1 MLSLFAG
8 VTGAFAYEAGDYVY
22 TLNGRFQV
30 SGDNLVTNG
39 DFSDGTN
46 GWTNTAGGALSTDTF
61 TVDPGLGPDG
71 ENSLY
76 VAASGAVDA
85 GVLGNGSANMMRSIA
100 VEPGLYVISYK
111 VKGGSETATTSNSG
125 GNSVR
130 CANFQSVYYSSTP
143 VQSVIGTKS
152 ENQISKYVTYR
163 AEDGWFEIA
172 YNFTVGEAG
181 YINFLLFNLNVG
193 DSFTDFSVMR
203 ATQVLDDRE
212 VTDLYNEWKAYVDA
226 AGENANDN
234 SGFLSEIWPLVEAA
248 GTGVDDPSI
257 IGPGDDA
264 MFNINDPDA
273 VSGFREDE
281 YVAQALNQF
290 LLDNSFDVGSLFR
303 NFTFDGGSY
312 SGWTVT
318 GSDWRVVDPD
328 GNFTTS
334 WLRHDRPSNI
344 TLGEGQVEQGH
355 ELPAGKYLYMLQAQ
369 AHKYFMNG
377 SGTSGDNSQTIPD
390 YYGQI
395 EGLRMFMGDQ
405 TLELTDV
412 PAWKGKKY
420 SIIADL
426 PAGTKTVGFYDC
438 GGGGE
443 NIGGHRRFDNI
454 CLRIFG
460 ADSVEVLTYFYNN
473 ETRYALEVMRDSA
486 QKVHDMPTYPFGKAV
501 LNDSID
507 ASTSVLNLPITA
519 ATRADI
525 ARASQQMDWM
535 RAAVQAY
542 YTINAEYTAL
552 GNQIATA
559 NEAYADE
566 ERTEGKAELQA
577 AITTAQNYY
586 NEIQQTQVRD
596 SATIVSHTDALDK
609 AVDDF
614 YAANAG
620 YRFPGDVAIV
630 NPTFADKGNGWE
642 VTSSSESKEAWKYGA
657 DENFTGGSKI
667 YANRGTTTTPDNSVF
682 QTVNLQYNGMYEL
695 TFQAYANGQGRNS
708 DGNLNDT
715 INVWFVTEMNG
726 VKDSLNIHTG
736 SGDAGWFTPQNYTV
750 RLFIENAPVDLTFG
764 IDALNNTPDY
774 PLSSGDKVATNYA
787 YGSNKLTF
795 YGDYDKYLKDSI
807 AAVMQPT
814 RDSLQKAIDAAS
826 ALLGEARNPNGVS
839 TTPFSTAINTAQG
852 VCSDPDASL
861 DELNA
866 QFPALAE
873 ATNAFMISGVWPAAG
888 KYYDLTGLIKNADF
902 VDENANFAEWTT
914 TGAVSSFVPTSTG
927 YVCYYQNA
935 EGVMTTTSFT
945 QTVTGLPKG
954 KYEFL
959 MYGTYRY
966 ENLTEEEVKQKV
978 WPEPEDYGE
987 NTFMYIMAN
996 DGVDYVDG
1004 LLHEGALDEA
1014 TNNWVL
1020 GVNSIIT
1027 NYDYCHTPNMEYLFD
1042 EGFYRASVPFDVTD
1056 GNATVGMTIEGLPI
1070 TSMIFFKGPQLL
1082 FWGDTVV
1089 DGINGVQDGNSADQP
1104 GDIYTISGVKV
1115 RANATSFEG
1124 LGKGIYIKNGK
1135 KYVVK

>member
-22 TLNGRFQV
+22 TINGRFQV

-46 GWTNTAGGALSTDTF
+46 GWTNTAGGTLSTDTF

-234 SGFLSEIWPLVEAA
+234 SSFLSEIWPLVEAA

-303 NFTFDGGSY
+303 NFTFDAGSY

-586 NEIQQTQVRD
+586 NEIQKTQVRD

-682 QTVNLQYNGMYEL
+682 QTVNLPYNGMYEL

-935 EGVMTTTSFT
+935 EDVMTTTSFT
-945 QTVTGLPKG
+945 QTVSGLPKG

-966 ENLTEEEVKQKV
+966 ENPKDEVWNPK
-978 WPEPEDYGE
+978 DYGE
-987 NTFMYIMAN
+987 NTFMYISAN

-1004 LLHEGALDEA
+1004 MLQEGMLDEA

-1020 GVNSIIT
+1020 GKNRIIT
-1027 NYDYCHTPNMEYLFD
+1027 LYDYRHTPYAEDYFNS
-1042 EGFYRASVPFDVTD
+1042 GFYRASVPFDVTD

>member
-234 SGFLSEIWPLVEAA
+234 SGFLSEIWPLVKAA

-525 ARASQQMDWM
+525 ARAQQQMDWM

-552 GNQIATA
+552 GDQIATA

-566 ERTEGKAELQA
+566 ERTEGKTELQA

-682 QTVNLQYNGMYEL
+682 QTVNLPYNGMYEL

-826 ALLGEARNPNGVS
+826 ALLGEARNPNNVS

-852 VCSDPDASL
+852 VCNDPDATI
-861 DELNA
+861 DDLNA

-902 VDENANFAEWTT
+902 VDENANFVEWTT
-914 TGAVSSFVPTSTG
+914 TGAVANFVPTSTG

-935 EGVMTTTSFT
+935 EDVMTSSSFT

-966 ENLTEEEVKQKV
+966 KNPKDEVWNPEE
-978 WPEPEDYGE
+978 YGE
-987 NTFMYIMAN
+987 NTFMYISAN

-1004 LLHEGALDEA
+1004 MLQEGMLDEA

-1020 GVNSIIT
+1020 GTNRIIT
-1027 NYDYCHTPNMEYLFD
+1027 LYDYRHTPYAEDYFNS
-1042 EGFYRASVPFDVTD
+1042 GFYRASVPFDVTD

>member
-22 TLNGRFQV
+22 TINGRFQV

-234 SGFLSEIWPLVEAA
+234 SSFLSEIWPLVEAA

-303 NFTFDGGSY
+303 NFTFDAGSY

-682 QTVNLQYNGMYEL
+682 QTVNLPYNGMYEL

-935 EGVMTTTSFT
+935 EDVMTSTSFT

-966 ENLTEEEVKQKV
+966 ENPKDEV
-978 WPEPEDYGE
+978 WNPEDYGE
-987 NTFMYIMAN
+987 NTFMYISAN

-1004 LLHEGALDEA
+1004 MLQEGMLDEA

-1020 GVNSIIT
+1020 GKNRIIT
-1027 NYDYCHTPNMEYLFD
+1027 LYDYRHTPYAEDYFNS
-1042 EGFYRASVPFDVTD
+1042 GFYRASVPFDVTD

>member
-8 VTGAFAYEAGDYVY
+8 VSGAFAYEAGDYVY

-30 SGDNLVTNG
+30 AGENLVTNG
-39 DFSDGTN
+39 DFSDGTS
-46 GWTNTAGGALSTDTF
+46 GWTNTAGGTLSTDTF
-61 TVDPGLGPDG
+61 TIDQGLGPDG
-71 ENSLY
+71 GNALY

-85 GVLGNGSANMMRSIA
+85 GVLGAGSANLMRSIA

-130 CANFQSVYYSSTP
+130 CANFQSVYYSPTT

-163 AEDGWFEIA
+163 AEDGWYEIA

-181 YINFLLFNLNVG
+181 FINFLLFNLNVG
-193 DSFTDFSVMR
+193 DSFADFTVMK

-226 AGENANDN
+226 AGANAKDE

-248 GTGVDDPSI
+248 GTGTGDETV

-264 MFNINDPDA
+264 MFNINDPNA
-273 VSGFREDE
+273 VSGFLKDE

-290 LLDNSFDVGSLFR
+290 LLDNSVDVASFMR
-303 NFTFDGGSY
+303 NFTFDAGSY

-318 GSDWRVVDPD
+318 GSDWKVADAN
-328 GNFTTS
+328 GNFTTR
-334 WLRHDRPSNI
+334 WVQHDRPSNI
-344 TLGEGQVEQGH
+344 TLGEGQFEQSYN
-355 ELPAGKYLYMLQAQ
+355 LPAGKYLYMVQAQ

-395 EGLRMFMGDQ
+395 EGLRMFMADQ

-426 PAGTKTVGFYDC
+426 PAGEKKFGFYDC
-438 GGGGE
+438 GGGGDK
-443 NIGGHRRFDNI
+443 IGGHRRFDNI

-460 ADSVEVLTYFYNN
+460 ADSVAVITYVYNN
-473 ETRYALEVMRDSA
+473 VAREALKVMRDSA
-486 QKVHDMPTYPFGKAV
+486 QKVHDMPTYPFEKAV
-501 LNDSID
+501 LKDSIAKSD
-507 ASTSVLNLPITA
+507 AVLNLTIEK

-525 ARASQQMDWM
+525 ARAQQQMDWM
-535 RAAVQAY
+535 RAAIQAY

-552 GNQIATA
+552 GDQIATA

-566 ERTEGKAELQA
+566 ERTEGKAALQS
-577 AITTAQNYY
+577 AINVAQNYY

-596 SATIVSHTDALDK
+596 SATIANHTETLNQ
-609 AVDDF
+609 AVADY

-620 YRFPGDVAIV
+620 YNFPGDIAIV

-657 DENFTGGSKI
+657 DENFTGGHKI
-667 YANRGTTTTPDNSVF
+667 YANRGETTSPDNAVF
-682 QTVNLQYNGMYEL
+682 QTVKLNYNGMYEFE
-695 TFQAYANGQGRNS
+695 FQAYANGQGKHE
-708 DGNLNDT
+708 GTGLQDT
-715 INVWFVTEMNG
+715 TNVYFVTEVNG
-726 VKDSLNIHTG
+726 VKDSLMIHTA
-736 SGDAGWFTPQNYTV
+736 SGDAGWFTPFTFKKRV
-750 RLFIENAPVDLTFG
+750 FITNAPVDITFG
-764 IDALNNTPDY
+764 IDALNNVPDY
-774 PLSSGDKVATNYA
+774 GNMGSECVATNYA

-807 AAVMQPT
+807 AAVMLPT
-814 RDSLQKAIDAAS
+814 RDSLQRAIDAAN
-826 ALLGEARNPNGVS
+826 ALLGEARNPNNVS

-866 QFPALAE
+866 QFPALVE
-873 ATNAFMISGVWPAAG
+873 ATNAFMVSGVWPAAG

-902 VDENANFAEWTT
+902 VDENANFVEWTT
-914 TGAVSSFVPTSTG
+914 TGAVANFVPTSTG

-935 EGVMTTTSFT
+935 EDVMTSTSFT

-966 ENLTEEEVKQKV
+966 ENPKEEV
-978 WPEPEDYGE
+978 WNPEDYGE
-987 NTFMYIMAN
+987 NTFMYISAN
-996 DGVDYVDG
+996 GGVDYVDG
-1004 LLHEGALDEA
+1004 MLQEGALDEA

-1020 GVNSIIT
+1020 GVNRIIT
-1027 NYDYCHTPNMEYLFD
+1027 LYDYRHTPYAEDYFD
-1042 EGFYRASVPFDVTD
+1042 SGFYRASVPFDVTD

>member
-22 TLNGRFQV
+22 TINGRFQV

-85 GVLGNGSANMMRSIA
+85 GVLGNGSANMMRSIP
-100 VEPGLYVISYK
+100 VTPGLYVISYK

-163 AEDGWFEIA
+163 AEDGWYEIA

-181 YINFLLFNLNVG
+181 FINFLLFNLNVG

-234 SGFLSEIWPLVEAA
+234 SGFLNEIWPLVEAA
-248 GTGVDDPSI
+248 GTGDDDPSI

-264 MFNINDPDA
+264 MFNINDPNA
-273 VSGFREDE
+273 VSDFLKDE
-281 YVAQALNQF
+281 YVAQAFNQF
-290 LLDNSFDVGSLFR
+290 LYDNSVDVSTFLR

-344 TLGEGQVEQGH
+344 TLGEGQVEQSYN
-355 ELPAGKYLYMLQAQ
+355 LPAGRYLYMVQAQ

-395 EGLRMFMGDQ
+395 EGLRMFMADKS
-405 TLELTDV
+405 LELTDV

-420 SIIADL
+420 SILADL
-426 PAGTKTVGFYDC
+426 PAGEKTFGFYDC

-443 NIGGHRRFDNI
+443 NIGGHRRFDNV
-454 CLRIFG
+454 CLRMFG
-460 ADSVEVLTYFYNN
+460 ADSVEVITYVYNN
-473 ETRYALEVMRDSA
+473 VARYALQVMRDSA
-486 QKVHDMPTYPFGKAV
+486 QKVHDMATYPFGKAV
-501 LNDSID
+501 LKDSIAKSD
-507 ASTSVLNLPITA
+507 AVLNLGIEK

-525 ARASQQMDWM
+525 ARAQQQMDWM

-552 GNQIATA
+552 GDQIATA

-566 ERTEGKAELQA
+566 ERTEGKTELQA

-596 SATIVSHTDALDK
+596 SATIVSHTDALNK
-609 AVDDF
+609 AVADY

-620 YRFPGDVAIV
+620 YRFPGDIAIV
-630 NPTFADKGNGWE
+630 NPTFADDGEGWT
-642 VTSSSESKEAWKYGA
+642 VTSSSESKEAWKYGS

-682 QTVNLQYNGMYEL
+682 QTVNLPYNGMYEL

-839 TTPFSTAINTAQG
+839 ITPFSTAINTAQG

-861 DELNA
+861 DDLNA

-873 ATNAFMISGVWPAAG
+873 ATNAFMVSGVWPAAG

-935 EGVMTTTSFT
+935 EDVMTSTSFT

-966 ENLTEEEVKQKV
+966 ENPKEEV
-978 WPEPEDYGE
+978 WNPEDYGE
-987 NTFMYIMAN
+987 NTFMYISAN

-1004 LLHEGALDEA
+1004 MLQEGMLDEA

-1020 GVNSIIT
+1020 GKNRIIT
-1027 NYDYCHTPNMEYLFD
+1027 LYDYRHTPYAEDYFNS
-1042 EGFYRASVPFDVTD
+1042 GFYRASVPFDVTD